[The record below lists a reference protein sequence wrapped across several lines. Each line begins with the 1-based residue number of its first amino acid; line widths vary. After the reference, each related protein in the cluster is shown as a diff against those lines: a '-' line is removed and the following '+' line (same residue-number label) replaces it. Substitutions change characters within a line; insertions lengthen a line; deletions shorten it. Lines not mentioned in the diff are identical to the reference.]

1 MTWQYEGWRKSR
13 HSEPNGGCVEVGRSA
28 HTIGVRDSKADGT
41 GPVLEFTRAEWAAF
55 TRALRGRV
63 RGAAARM

>member
-1 MTWQYEGWRKSR
+1 MTQQYSGWRKSR

-28 HTIGVRDSKADGT
+28 FRTVGVRDTKADGT

-55 TRALRGRV
+55 THRLRV
-63 RGAAARM
+63 RQEAR

>member
-1 MTWQYEGWRKSR
+1 MTRQNEGWRKSR
-13 HSEPNGGCVEVGRSA
+13 HSDPNGDCVEVGRSI
-28 HTIGVRDSKADGT
+28 HTIGVLDSKNDGT

-55 TRALRGRV
+55 ARALRGRV

>member
-1 MTWQYEGWRKSR
+1 MNRQHGSWRKSS
-13 HSEPNGGCVEVGRSA
+13 HSEPGRDCVEVGRSA
-28 HTIGVRDSKADGT
+28 HTIGVRDSKNDET